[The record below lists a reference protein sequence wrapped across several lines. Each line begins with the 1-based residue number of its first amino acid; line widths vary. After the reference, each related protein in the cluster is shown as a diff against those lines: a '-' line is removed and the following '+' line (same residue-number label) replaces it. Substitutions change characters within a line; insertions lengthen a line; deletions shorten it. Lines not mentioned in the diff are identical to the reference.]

1 MASSLE
7 NATGH
12 RLMSTGES
20 NHQKQILELLR
31 RLQLQGVVSWFERSN
46 SGGGRAQSGRWIPFY
61 RLFLPRHGVRT
72 TGKADVT
79 GMLVGGRFFAIEIK
93 DKPSDHPSPEQQD
106 YLDCVREGG
115 GIALVA
121 RSREEVEEWLTA
133 GVVKGRM

>member
-46 SGGGRAQSGRWIPFY
+46 SGGGRAQSGRRIPFY

-121 RSREEVEEWLTA
+121 RSREEVEVGLTA